1 MVFLSL
7 YCSKFN
13 YYNDYRNLNKKPKV
27 DVRQKF
33 KVFVLRNGESVERVV
48 YGFPVECFV
57 INEHAPIR
65 VFTSD
70 SGNSS
75 DFFFWT
81 TPQHAPNI
89 ALSLHGVTTIGAYS
103 LFDHFAWVLP
113 GVTRADDV
121 YTASSVFISM
131 MTNTRACCFVTAGAE
146 ERLGSLCAFMKNA
159 TWVERESSEM
169 LDLIYSNLADTRKL
183 LLDYSTERGV
193 LHKSVSNVF
202 SSHFFKNYY
211 FVNYDIY

>member
-1 MVFLSL
+1 MGNLTRLGAASVYPRLGLYIVVFLSL

-75 DFFFWT
+75 DFFF
-81 TPQHAPNI
+81 
-89 ALSLHGVTTIGAYS
+89 
-103 LFDHFAWVLP
+103 
-113 GVTRADDV
+113 
-121 YTASSVFISM
+121 
-131 MTNTRACCFVTAGAE
+131 
-146 ERLGSLCAFMKNA
+146 
-159 TWVERESSEM
+159 
-169 LDLIYSNLADTRKL
+169 
-183 LLDYSTERGV
+183 
-193 LHKSVSNVF
+193 
-202 SSHFFKNYY
+202 
-211 FVNYDIY
+211 